1 MIGSTKETKLN
12 FRLLRE
18 IGKEGK
24 NSEVFLAY
32 DLQLDGNIAVKRIPI
47 KRFKDVNNYF
57 DEAKKLYDS
66 NHPNVVQVKYSCQD
80 EEHVYLAM
88 PFYENGSLNQLINQR
103 FLTTGEIIK
112 YSLDFLSGLH
122 HIHTKKLIHFDI
134 KPNNVLLSNSM
145 DGLLSDFG
153 LAKYIDVYGTAE
165 PDNMYNAQIP
175 PESYLTNRF
184 TVHTDIYQVGVTLY
198 RLCNGNNEFYS
209 QRNKF
214 RNEDGT
220 FDFDRFKRAVISGRY
235 PDRGTF
241 LPHIPNKLKTI
252 IRKAMKPNPEER
264 YNSVLEMMNELAS
277 IDKKLHWQYVQ
288 HAEAM
293 EWTIE
298 FETKC
303 ESLRLISINE
313 TCEVLGEK
321 VMKSTARRT
330 RISDWSKKNLDKQ
343 SALDFVTEILDIY

>member
-1 MIGSTKETKLN
+1 MIGSTKEAKLN
-12 FRLLRE
+12 FKLLRE

-47 KRFKDVNNYF
+47 KKFKDVDHYF

-66 NHPNVVQVKYSCQD
+66 SHPNVVQVKYSCQD
-80 EEHVYLAM
+80 EDHVYLAM
-88 PFYENGSLNQLINQR
+88 PFYENGSLNQLINHR
-103 FLTTGEIIK
+103 YLTTGEIIK

-122 HIHTKKLIHFDI
+122 HIHTKNLIHFDI
-134 KPNNVLLSNSM
+134 KPNNVLLSNSG

-153 LAKYIDVYGTAE
+153 LAKYIDAYGTAE
-165 PDNMYNAQIP
+165 PDNLYHAQTP
-175 PESYLTNRF
+175 PESFLTNRF
-184 TVHTDIYQVGVTLY
+184 TVHSDIYQAGVTLY
-198 RLCNGNNEFYS
+198 RLCNGNDKFYS
-209 QRNKF
+209 QINNYRSA
-214 RNEDGT
+214 DGT
-220 FDFDRFKRAVISGRY
+220 FNYENFKRAVLSGRF

-252 IRKAMKPNPEER
+252 ARKAMKPNPTER
-264 YNSVLEMMNELAS
+264 FNSVLEMMNELAS
-277 IDKKLHWQYVQ
+277 IDKKLHWNFIRHSEVL
-288 HAEAM
+288 

-303 ESLRLISINE
+303 ESIRIESRNGTYDVI
-313 TCEVLGEK
+313 GEK
-321 VMKSTARRT
+321 VMKSSGRRT
-330 RISDWSKKNLDKQ
+330 RISDWSQNNLDKQ